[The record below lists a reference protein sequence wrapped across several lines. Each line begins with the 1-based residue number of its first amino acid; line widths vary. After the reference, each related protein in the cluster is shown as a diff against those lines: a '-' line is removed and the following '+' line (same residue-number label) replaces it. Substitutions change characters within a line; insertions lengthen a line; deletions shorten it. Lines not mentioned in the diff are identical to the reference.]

1 MIDNYCLLLK
11 QAARIYKMHEAGRK
25 EPFNIFTVLR
35 KASDE
40 VNLHSRF
47 LHALLDHQAPDKRHL
62 NLEYFLRKIEI
73 EFKLDGARVRREY
86 KNIDILI
93 SNDATNPKQAVV
105 IENKI
110 YAKDQSAQLQRYH
123 DILTEEGY
131 RDRDINLLYLTP
143 DGRDPSKCSVGDLSY
158 QTISYRDDLLPWLK
172 CCQMHA
178 YDEPELSESIKQYIH
193 LILKL
198 TGTDFDKAYRK
209 ELKDLLFEFASLFPA
224 DVCQDEDRNKLKDLL
239 SEDNNFVLAHDLTK
253 NISEDDNPGLAHLN
267 EAAIRTK
274 ISLLWKLWCEIES
287 TLEQIRNFPNK
298 DEELSNISEKMIK
311 KYVRGKKGKLLLYYQ
326 VKLRPAQYRKIKPQV
341 HLGVELD
348 RSASSYNIYFG
359 VRCDKDKYLDI
370 YNKLQNTL
378 NGRLDPLFPSWQY
391 ADEDLNFNE
400 PNRKTLKLIS
410 KKKERKK
417 FVDRIADGLK
427 EMWEQ
432 MEEAK
437 LT

>member
-1 MIDNYCLLLK
+1 MIHNYCLLLK

-62 NLEYFLRKIEI
+62 NLEHFLRKIEV
-73 EFKLDGARVRREY
+73 EFKLDNARVRREY

-131 RDRDINLLYLTP
+131 RDRDIHLLYLTP

-158 QTISYRDDLLPWLK
+158 RTISYRDDLLPWLK

-198 TGTDFDKAYRK
+198 TGTDFDKAYRN
-209 ELKDLLFEFASLFPA
+209 ELKDLLSEFASLFPA
-224 DVCQDEDRNKLKDLL
+224 DVCQDEDRDKLKDLL

-253 NISEDDNPGLAHLN
+253 NISEDNNPGFAHLN
-267 EAAIRTK
+267 EAVTRTK
-274 ISLLWKLWCEIES
+274 ISLLRKLWCQIEC
-287 TLEQIRNFPNK
+287 TLKQQIPDFPDK
-298 DEELSNISEKMIK
+298 DEELSNISEKRIEKYVIK
-311 KYVRGKKGKLLLYYQ
+311 KRRQILLYYQ
-326 VKLRPAQYRKIKPQV
+326 VEKISPQV

-348 RSASSYNIYFG
+348 RSASNYNIYFG
-359 VRCDKDKYLDI
+359 VRCDKDKDLDT

-378 NGRLDPLFPSWQY
+378 NGRLDSLFPSWQY

-400 PNRKTLKLIS
+400 LNRKTLKLLS
-410 KKKERKK
+410 KKEERKK
-417 FVDRIADGLK
+417 FAKEIADGLK
-427 EMWEQ
+427 EIWEQ
-432 MEEAK
+432 MKEAD